1 MTRDKFYFI
10 NSRFDADKNA
20 INYAIFTFFF
30 TFFLNVKIINLCET
44 VTLILEAESLF
55 IVIQSD

>member
-44 VTLILEAESLF
+44 VTLILESESLLL
-55 IVIQSD
+55 

>member
-30 TFFLNVKIINLCET
+30 SLFFLECKELLIYVKL
-44 VTLILEAESLF
+44 LP
-55 IVIQSD
+55 